1 MESFLTERLALVLLS
16 AYYTSM
22 SNVPQLANDA
32 PIVRR
37 KLYQEIVDRIEA
49 MIHSGQYAVGDALP
63 SEREIMEAFGV
74 GRTSVRE
81 ALFALQRMGLV
92 TISSGER
99 ARVSAPTP
107 KALVSDLHGAAR
119 YLLAQPEGVRQ
130 FQQARALF
138 EMALARYAAENAKAQ
153 DIAAMRAA
161 LAANKRAI
169 GNDARFE
176 QTDVAFHYVL
186 AQVTRNPIF
195 TALHAAM
202 ASWLLEQ
209 RQTSIRA
216 KGADRAAYRAHAR
229 ILEAIAD
236 HDADAAEK
244 AMRAHLAQV
253 EKFYWQVRS

>member
-1 MESFLTERLALVLLS
+1 
-16 AYYTSM
+16 M
-22 SNVPQLANDA
+22 SNQVALPKHA

-49 MIHSGQYAVGDALP
+49 MIHDGQYAIGDTLP
-63 SEREIMEAFGV
+63 SERELMESFGV

-92 TISSGER
+92 NISSGER
-99 ARVSAPTP
+99 ARITAPTP
-107 KALVSDLHGAAR
+107 KALVSELQGAAR

-130 FQQARALF
+130 FQQARAMF
-138 EMALARYAAENAKAQ
+138 ELALVRYAAAHAKHE
-153 DIAAMRAA
+153 DIEAMRAA
-161 LAANKRAI
+161 LEANKLAI
-169 GNDARFE
+169 GNDTRFQ

-186 AQVTRNPIF
+186 AEVPRNPIF

-209 RQTSIRA
+209 RETSIRA

-229 ILEAIAD
+229 IFAAVVAHDVDGAEA
-236 HDADAAEK
+236 
-244 AMRAHLAQV
+244 AMRAHLSQV
-253 EKFYWQVRS
+253 EKFYWQVRSE

>member
-1 MESFLTERLALVLLS
+1 MSNDLALR
-16 AYYTSM
+16 AH
-22 SNVPQLANDA
+22 A

-37 KLYQEIVDRIEA
+37 KLYEEIVERIER
-49 MIHSGQYAVGDALP
+49 MIHDGQYAVGDALP
-63 SEREIMEAFGV
+63 SERDIMEAFGV

-92 TISSGER
+92 SISSGER
-99 ARVSAPTP
+99 ARVTAPTP
-107 KALVSDLHGAAR
+107 HALVSELHGAAR

-130 FQQARALF
+130 FQQARVLF
-138 EMALARYAAENAKAQ
+138 EMALARYAADHAGAQ
-153 DIAAMRAA
+153 DIEAMQAA
-161 LAANKRAI
+161 LDANHRAV

-176 QTDVAFHYVL
+176 QTDIAFHYVL
-186 AQVTRNPIF
+186 AEVPRNPIF
-195 TALHAAM
+195 TALHKAM

-229 ILEAIAD
+229 IFKAIASR
-236 HDADAAEK
+236 DADAAES

-253 EKFYWQVRS
+253 EKFYWEVKSG